1 MNLNRI
7 SIADLHALKSLRGL
21 PEFKR
26 LWGEEFASQVAMRE
40 TKIAAMETEEAR
52 LLSTL
57 AKVAESSAAAQE
69 RVKVAERELHR
80 LQAEAREISAAGYG
94 AASRAGYARQKVE
107 NELRETAH
115 PDIAEILRVAL
126 SLEEGV
132 RHATR
137 THFGAF
143 DRNVLGHRITHIWSN
158 LDDVMVDVE
167 RIRAIAAEL
176 RRLQVSAYP
185 ATLVEILRARHDEL
199 AGIAK
204 RWELRLV
211 KIETIS
217 GIEDATL

>member
-26 LWGEEFASQVAMRE
+26 LWGEEFASQVEARE
-40 TKIAAMETEEAR
+40 AKIAAMEAEEAR
-52 LLSTL
+52 RLAHLATVSARST
-57 AKVAESSAAAQE
+57 AAQE
-69 RVKVAERELHR
+69 RVMVAERELRR
-80 LQAEAREISAAGYG
+80 LQDEARRIAVEAYG
-94 AASRAGYARQKVE
+94 ASSRVGYTRQKVE

-126 SLEEGV
+126 NLGEGV

-137 THFGAF
+137 THIGAF
-143 DRNVLGHRITHIWSN
+143 DRNVLGHRILNIWSN
-158 LDDVMVDVE
+158 VDDVKVDVD
-167 RIRAIAAEL
+167 RILAIAAEL

-185 ATLVEILRARHDEL
+185 ATLVEILHARYDEL

-204 RWELRLV
+204 RWELRLG

-217 GIEDATL
+217 GIEDAAL